1 MVLFLC
7 GDTIPARIS
16 LQAPSTVL
24 LRVAVRAGTATLLLL
39 YAGRGDVPEGLV
51 CMVVVRPPNESYILP
66 PGLGE
71 ESFDADTRPGRV
83 NLLSILFTVV
93 STINRKN
100 EEIADLLLI
109 LSGPVTYFYRPGGGI
124 AWEEIREVLIHPLN
138 LKNVGFRYDWG
149 SLRLTKPLMN
159 ALTKELELSGFTL
172 KTGPS
177 SVTVRE
183 LGNTRITL
191 YNPVEIGFS
200 ASLWDILDPGTSI
213 YLGSQKN
220 LKRLQGMIAFLP
232 DKRTTLAVQFIND
245 AKRYAA
251 SGDFR
256 YACRPLAGAAQVLGR
271 IRLWGEILQAFGKN
285 RLGTRTFDRFFHELE
300 TARGMIDAL
309 WRYQAG
315 NGRKLPGT
323 VPLEPV
329 SISIG
334 ELEVGEFTAL
344 IRDLGIVCIARKT
357 GDAVTI
363 SFDKHDLEQKA
374 GELGMGQ
381 LPQFSLFFEEV
392 TGPDLPEANRDQL
405 IRIQDTGGTVRYYD
419 LRKE

>member
-1 MVLFLC
+1 
-7 GDTIPARIS
+7 
-16 LQAPSTVL
+16 
-24 LRVAVRAGTATLLLL
+24 
-39 YAGRGDVPEGLV
+39 
-51 CMVVVRPPNESYILP
+51 MVVVRPPDESYILP
-66 PGLGE
+66 PGLQE
-71 ESFDADTRPGRV
+71 ESFDVDTRPGRV

-124 AWEEIREVLIHPLN
+124 PWEEIHEVLIHPLN

-149 SLRLTKPLMN
+149 SLRLTEPLMN

-172 KTGPS
+172 GTGPS

-213 YLGSQKN
+213 YLGPPEN

-256 YACRPLAGAAQVLGR
+256 RACRPLAGAAQVLGK
-271 IRLWGEILQAFGKN
+271 IRLRAEILHACGKKMV
-285 RLGTRTFDRFFHELE
+285 GTRTFGRFLHELE
-300 TARGMIDAL
+300 TARRTIDAL
-309 WRYQAG
+309 WRYQAQDG
-315 NGRKLPGT
+315 KKLPGT

-329 SISIG
+329 SITIG

-357 GDAVTI
+357 GGAVTI
-363 SFDKHDLEQKA
+363 SFDKHDLERQA
-374 GELGMGQ
+374 GKRGTGKV
-381 LPQFSLFFEEV
+381 PQFSLFFEEV
-392 TGPDLPEANRDQL
+392 TGPDLPEANRDRL
-405 IRIQDTGGTVRYYD
+405 IRIRDTEGTVRYYD